1 MIQQRILYKKAV
13 DSLAQGL
20 YPSVRS
26 AAMDYGICY
35 SILWRSL
42 QKPQLY
48 VGSGS
53 KSPLTMEE
61 ENHITKVALEMIR
74 NSSNFT
80 SKYLKQIIEK
90 EVAMI
95 IARNPERNIILSKVK
110 RGDDNFIRHF
120 ADRNGLKK
128 FMENQKFCKIK
139 KDFVCD
145 VCHKDFTIK
154 SAMIFHQKNVHE
166 IQFPLQK
173 K

>member
-154 SAMIFHQKNVHE
+154 SAMIFHQKSVHQ
-166 IQFPLQK
+166 I
-173 K
+173 